1 MGHELTFDRSSLY
14 LDPNLSFLSELP
26 TPSSSWHRKIIST
39 LYSPQSFPFLRFSHP
54 SFYFILRA
62 HHVST
67 VLHIQTVTRGY
78 QFILSLS
85 HSHSLSLALSLSLSL
100 SFSLPISHSHAIWH
114 SKVYIYYSPSPLC
127 LLFGLSSNDRHFLD
141 VERTKQP
148 QVLLPLNRKS
158 AAIDT
163 GHQKIDL
170 KKFCLITDSE
180 TRYSITIATMK
191 LPDGK
196 TSLGMEM
203 KYVFLLLA

>member
-26 TPSSSWHRKIIST
+26 TPSSSWHRKNNKHALFAPKLSFSPLLSSIILFYPASSPC
-39 LYSPQSFPFLRFSHP
+39 LHSSPYSNSDER
-54 SFYFILRA
+54 
-62 HHVST
+62 
-67 VLHIQTVTRGY
+67 
-78 QFILSLS
+78 LSV
-85 HSHSLSLALSLSLSL
+85 HSLSY
-100 SFSLPISHSHAIWH
+100 SLPISHSHAIWH

-170 KKFCLITDSE
+170 KKFCLIPDSG
-180 TRYSITIATMK
+180 THLAIPFYSHHEASRWQDFSGHGDEVRFFAIGLK
-191 LPDGK
+191 
-196 TSLGMEM
+196 
-203 KYVFLLLA
+203 